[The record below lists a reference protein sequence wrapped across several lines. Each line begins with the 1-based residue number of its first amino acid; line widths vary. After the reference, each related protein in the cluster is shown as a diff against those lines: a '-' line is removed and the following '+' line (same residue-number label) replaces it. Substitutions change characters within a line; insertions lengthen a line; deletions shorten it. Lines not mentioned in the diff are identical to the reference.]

1 MDAERL
7 GMRWIIAGVAL
18 VVVAAAAAHARP
30 AAQATA
36 ASGST
41 SPTGT
46 TSEKADAFLE
56 AARKG
61 DAAAVRKLLDEG
73 VDVNTKFRYNATA
86 LSYACDRGH
95 LEVVKL
101 LLERGADVNVEDS
114 FYHATPLMW
123 AVTPAMGRK
132 PQHAEIVGLLLKRGA
147 KGKENALMG
156 AVSAGDVE
164 MTKTVLADGGV
175 PADILSDALD
185 AATKA
190 GKRDIAA
197 LLEQAGAKP
206 FVEFKLEEAE
216 LAQYAGTYRNS
227 NGVDMVLTVS
237 NGRLVGGPAGQRFTF
252 VARDRTRFKLAEGP
266 PLTLTFRVEDGRVTG
281 LLFGQGGGAQL
292 FSRVTGGRP

>member
-1 MDAERL
+1 MLLVAVPVCAQSPRSPAVTDKTDAL
-7 GMRWIIAGVAL
+7 
-18 VVVAAAAAHARP
+18 
-30 AAQATA
+30 
-36 ASGST
+36 
-41 SPTGT
+41 
-46 TSEKADAFLE
+46 AD

-101 LLERGADVNVEDS
+101 LIERGADVNVEDS

-164 MTKTVLADGGV
+164 MTKTVLAAGGV
-175 PADILSDALD
+175 PADTLSDALD

-197 LLEQAGAKP
+197 LLAEAGAKP

-216 LAQYAGTYRNS
+216 LAQYAGTYRSS
-227 NGVDMVLTVS
+227 NGVDVVLTVS
-237 NGRLVGGPAGQRFTF
+237 DGRLVGGPAGQRFTF

-266 PLTLTFRVEDGRVTG
+266 PVTLTFRVEDGKVTG
-281 LLFGQGGGAQL
+281 LLLGQGGGAQL
-292 FSRVTGGRP
+292 FSRVTGGTP